1 MANPVTVSRFVR
13 GGKIGD
19 NDQAARVISNVIDF
33 ALLNVDANAV
43 VGALKLDAGTVVLT
57 CGVKVLTAEG
67 GVATADV
74 GDTDTANT
82 YLATVNLNDTATDVG
97 DELAAPVYYKAE
109 DHITV
114 KVSAACDHAKIYVW
128 ALVANIHGNS

>member
-1 MANPVTVSRFVR
+1 MANAVTVSRFVR

-19 NDQAARVISNVIDF
+19 NDQSARIISNVIDF

-67 GVATADV
+67 GAVTADV
-74 GDTDTANT
+74 GDTDTANV
-82 YLATVNLNDTATDVG
+82 YLATVDLNATATDVG
-97 DELAAPVYYKAE
+97 DALAAPVYYKAE

-114 KVSAACDHAKIYVW
+114 KVSAACDLAKIYVW